1 MSELA
6 INGGTPLRTAPWPS
20 WPIFDER
27 EEQALLEV
35 LRSGRWWYGEKVK
48 EFEEAFA
55 AFQDAA
61 FGVSCTSG
69 TSALKLGLLAVG
81 VGAGDE
87 VIVPP
92 YTFVATAAAP
102 LLVNAVPVFADVDL
116 ETTNLDPA
124 AAEAAITP
132 RTRAIMPVHFAGL
145 PADMDALGAI
155 AKRHNLALVED
166 ACHAWGTKW
175 HGKGAGALGDCGGFS
190 FQMSKNLTAGE
201 GGILLSDSEEVAD
214 RARSYSNF
222 GRMAGKAFYEHYLL
236 GDNYRLTELQAALL
250 LAQMTRLEEQTTLR
264 HERATLLNQELAQVP
279 GLALTRDDE
288 RARPRSWHLY
298 MVRFETEKWEGVTR
312 DRFLEA
318 MRAEGIP
325 MWAGYPIPLYRNPM
339 FLRQATG
346 PDGCPVSCP
355 YYQGEMDYTAVCCP
369 NAERLCAEMCWL
381 SQQTLLADEEAMRDV
396 ARAALKVWEHREDL
410 AQEG

>member
-1 MSELA
+1 MSKLA
-6 INGGTPLRTAPWPS
+6 IKGGPPVRTEGWPD
-20 WPIFDER
+20 WPICDER
-27 EEQALLEV
+27 EETAVLEV
-35 LRSGRWWYGEKVK
+35 LRSGKWWYGEKVK
-48 EFEEAFA
+48 AFEEAFA

-69 TSALKLGLLAVG
+69 TAALKIGLLACG

-116 ETTNLDPA
+116 DTANLNPTA
-124 AAEAAITP
+124 VEAAITP
-132 RTRAIMPVHFAGL
+132 RTKAIMPVHFAGL

-155 AKRHNLALVED
+155 ARRHNLAIVED

-175 HGKGAGALGDCGGFS
+175 QGKGAGALGDCGGFS

-201 GGILLSDSEEVAD
+201 GGILLADDEETAE

-222 GRMAGKAFYEHYLL
+222 GRMVDKAFYDHYLL
-236 GDNYRLTELQAALL
+236 GDNLRMTEMQAAIL
-250 LAQMTRLEEQTTLR
+250 LAQLTRLEEQTARR
-264 HERATLLNQELAQVP
+264 HERATLLSRELEQTP
-279 GLALTRDDE
+279 GLALMRDDE
-288 RARPRSWHLY
+288 RARPRAWHLY
-298 MVRFETEKWEGVTR
+298 MFRFLPEQWDGVTR
-312 DRFLEA
+312 EQFLEA

-325 MWAGYPIPLYRNPM
+325 VGSGYPAPLYKNPM
-339 FLRQATG
+339 FLHQATG

-355 YYQGEMDYTAVCCP
+355 YYSGEMDYTAVCCP
-369 NAERLCAEMCWL
+369 NTERLCEEICWL
-381 SQQTLLADEEAMRDV
+381 AQSALLAEEEAMEDV
-396 ARAALKVWEHREDL
+396 GRAVVKVWERREEL
-410 AQEG
+410 AREK